1 MILAVAIVAG
11 AGVLWLVWAGWLA
24 HAQAVSF
31 RQALLLAPLALVW
44 RLDARALRGRART
57 SRVIYVVSHQSRL
70 DPALM
75 ISLLP
80 DDTLHIL
87 DDYSARAAWLEPW
100 RAAGRTIAFNPEHVF
115 VSRRLVRVLRGGG
128 RLCVYM
134 PADAAPDTREFRLY
148 RAVAR
153 IAMRAE
159 ATTMPVRVCTNGRRI
174 LPKLTVQALDPAT
187 IEELVAQN
195 GGGITNS
202 GALYERVSETHSD
215 PERRAA

>member
-1 MILAVAIVAG
+1 MILAVTLVAG
-11 AGVLWLVWAGWLA
+11 IGVAWLAYAGWLSYA
-24 HAQAVSF
+24 HSVSF
-31 RQALLLAPLALVW
+31 QQALLLVPIAVLG
-44 RLDARALRGRART
+44 RLDARALRGKAQT
-57 SRVIYVVSHQSRL
+57 TRVIYVVSHQSRL

-87 DDYSARAAWLEPW
+87 DSQSARSAWLEPW
-100 RAAGRTIAFNPEHVF
+100 RAVGRTIAFNPEHLF

-134 PADAAPDTREFRLY
+134 PADVAPDSREFRLY

-153 IAMRAE
+153 IALRAE
-159 ATTMPVRVCTNGRRI
+159 AKTMPINIWQTAGV
-174 LPKLTVQALDPAT
+174 LPKLTVHALAPAT

-202 GALYERVSETHSD
+202 GALYERVTETHVE